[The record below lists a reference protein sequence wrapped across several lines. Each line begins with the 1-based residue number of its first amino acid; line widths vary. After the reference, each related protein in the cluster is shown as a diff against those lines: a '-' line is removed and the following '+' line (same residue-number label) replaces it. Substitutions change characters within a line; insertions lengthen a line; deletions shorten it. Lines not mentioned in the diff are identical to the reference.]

1 MWYSVKPPN
10 AVDPSSHELSNNE
23 PFGPSTSGA
32 SLPHQ
37 GLTKHGKTMERSVT
51 HPRTPRIKDK
61 ERSLPRHEAF
71 LNQTNMDHSSHEPS
85 NNESSGPSASGASL
99 PQPRMT
105 GQGEHP
111 KTLDSLVTHGNTEQE
126 VRILPQSDTFP
137 NEINNAALSPQQ
149 RWWAKASRSKEMTCI
164 QID

>member
-23 PFGPSTSGA
+23 PSGPSTSGA

-37 GLTKHGKTMERSVT
+37 GLTKHGKTMERSVA

-164 QID
+164 QVD